1 MSKAGERLLRGAEQ
15 ALAYAE
21 ARAKA
26 GTFRAHN
33 LRSKQID
40 SRVQPKSP
48 DAAATEKQDNSI
60 QNGNI
65 ANERSSD

>member
-21 ARAKA
+21 GRAV
-26 GTFRAHN
+26 AHMY
-33 LRSKQID
+33 
-40 SRVQPKSP
+40 RVHSP
-48 DAAATEKQDNSI
+48 EVKKITSTTEPRTSETQTKTE

-65 ANERSSD
+65 TNRFSSD